1 MKKRALYLAMAG
13 AMTGAM
19 MVSGATYAE
28 TSTSDVQRQ
37 LDQAQQQLNQAIKT
51 IQDLQKRVNQLEKD
65 KPAAP
70 PLGVMASHPVAP
82 TGTQIAGV
90 PVIAPD
96 SVPEPG
102 IAGADKARVEFR
114 GQVMLDAI
122 QDFNR
127 VDPDWNAALRPSK
140 IPVVCAKAVGDPH
153 DAGCGDEGE
162 TILSIRQSKFGFR
175 GFVPTELGEIK
186 TIMEFDLFSVNG
198 SSAFRVQ
205 TAWAEL
211 GNYGFGQYYTT
222 FMDADV
228 FPNTIEYWGPNGM
241 VFIRNPQLRYTPY
254 NKDGWKWAMSLEA
267 PGSALD
273 TGKVSEI
280 DTEAFGA
287 YEVSSHTELPDFA
300 THVRLDGD
308 WGHAQLAGLLRKLS
322 FDTPNRPG
330 ARPSGSETGYGV
342 NLSGVLN
349 TWGSDRIVAQ
359 FAIGKGIAGYM
370 NDGGNDIA
378 PEREPVPGLNPG
390 AEALESIGWL
400 LFYDHYWNDKWSS
413 SIGYSEHSQDNSDGQ
428 LAEAYKKGDY
438 ALINLLYT
446 PIKNFMVGAEGQ
458 WGSLEHNNGEKGED
472 SRIQFSSRYS
482 F

>member
-1 MKKRALYLAMAG
+1 MKKHALVLGIAIAMSGG
-13 AMTGAM
+13 A
-19 MVSGATYAE
+19 YAE
-28 TSTSDVQRQ
+28 SSTSDVQRQ

-51 IQDLQKRVNQLEKD
+51 IQDLQKRVIQLEKD
-65 KPAAP
+65 KQAAP
-70 PLGVMASHPVAP
+70 PAAGLASQPVAP

-114 GQVMLDAI
+114 GQIMLDAI
-122 QDFNR
+122 QDFKR
-127 VDPDWNAALRPSK
+127 VDPDWKGALRPSK
-140 IPVVCAKAVGDPH
+140 IPVVCPPGANSSGVH
-153 DAGCGDEGE
+153 DAGCGEDGE
-162 TILSIRQSKFGFR
+162 TVLSIRQSKFGFR
-175 GFVPTELGEIK
+175 GFIPTELGEIK
-186 TIMEFDLFSVNG
+186 TIMEFDLFSVDG

-211 GNYGFGQYYTT
+211 GSYGFGQYYST
-222 FMDADV
+222 FMDIDV
-228 FPNTIEYWGPNGM
+228 FPNTVEYWGPNGM

-280 DTEAFGA
+280 DSDAFGP

-300 THVRLDGD
+300 THVRRDGD
-308 WGHAQLAGLLRKLS
+308 WGHAQLAGLVRKLS
-322 FDTPNRPG
+322 FDTPNQPG
-330 ARPSGSETGYGV
+330 SNPSGSETGYGV

-349 TWGSDRIVAQ
+349 TWGNDRITAQ

-378 PEREPVPGLNPG
+378 PEHDPLLTVRPR

-413 SIGYSEHSQDNSDGQ
+413 SIGYSEHSQDNSEGQ
-428 LAEAYKKGDY
+428 LFDAYKKGDY

-458 WGSLEHNNGEKGED
+458 WGSRENNNGEKGED